1 MAQVHINNI
10 TVLNNPALVGES
22 LEFQITFECFN
33 KMPGVF
39 EWKIIYIGSPNNSE
53 FDQVI
58 ECFDMDNLDPGVM
71 QFSTISSPPNF
82 NKIPTEEIIGNS
94 NNHVGTT
101 AIIISAAYEKQ
112 EFFRCGY
119 YVRNE
124 YDESII
130 EPPTNIDFSLLKRYI
145 LAENPRIFRF

>member
-71 QFSTISSPPNF
+71 QFSTISNPPDF
-82 NKIPTEEIIGNS
+82 RKIPTEEIIGNPM
-94 NNHVGTT
+94 
-101 AIIISAAYEKQ
+101 AM
-112 EFFRCGY
+112 
-119 YVRNE
+119 
-124 YDESII
+124 
-130 EPPTNIDFSLLKRYI
+130 
-145 LAENPRIFRF
+145 

>member
-10 TVLNNPALVGES
+10 TVLNNPAFVGES

-71 QFSTISSPPNF
+71 QFSTISNPPDF
-82 NKIPTEEIIGNS
+82 RKIPTEEIIGTS
-94 NNHVGTT
+94 SSRQEPPRSSYPPHTKSKSS
-101 AIIISAAYEKQ
+101 SAAATT
-112 EFFRCGY
+112 FA
-119 YVRNE
+119 
-124 YDESII
+124 
-130 EPPTNIDFSLLKRYI
+130 TNTTNLS
-145 LAENPRIFRF
+145 